1 MDTCARQKQN
11 GLLGEGAKYAELGSH
26 KKESRGR
33 RKTFCTKL
41 YI

>member
-26 KKESRGR
+26 KKG
-33 RKTFCTKL
+33 K
-41 YI
+41 